1 MGGGAMIRTVT
12 AAVGAAPSTP
22 RRTTT
27 TTSNNLPTLPS
38 SSSSNSR
45 FLASGNFTAPF
56 RRHCANRLC
65 HGGVCRCEYVGGR
78 QGERANESFINRVF
92 GPTPSRFEVENAIAA
107 LQRWMKIF
115 TSVYLFIFFV
125 FACSF
130 ADFFSNLWRPWINSL
145 TNISFS
151 LPNWHIEVC
160 WTENFSCSWIF
171 HKFNCACQWIFVL
184 SLVGPF
190 TFCWWFISQYF
201 RDECIWWNCI
211 LPSVLHGIS
220 SSGSESD
227 KRIMETQRYGR
238 IYEAFGL
245 LQTDPSVQVPFNTLE
260 GFIGGLYLTLNL
272 LEVFFLNWMIVT
284 CVGKWLRICSSLWGI
299 D

>member
-1 MGGGAMIRTVT
+1 MIRTVT

-45 FLASGNFTAPF
+45 FPASGNFTAPF
-56 RRHCANRLC
+56 RRDCANRLC

-107 LQRWMKIF
+107 LQ
-115 TSVYLFIFFV
+115 
-125 FACSF
+125 SF
-130 ADFFSNLWRPWINSL
+130 
-145 TNISFS
+145 
-151 LPNWHIEVC
+151 
-160 WTENFSCSWIF
+160 
-171 HKFNCACQWIFVL
+171 
-184 SLVGPF
+184 
-190 TFCWWFISQYF
+190 
-201 RDECIWWNCI
+201 
-211 LPSVLHGIS
+211 LHGIS

-238 IYEAFGL
+238 IYEAFRL
-245 LQTDPSVQVPFNTLE
+245 LQTDPSVQRMVMSLSLDKVVWDAILNNKMVRKLQEPLCTAEEESLQSSSEEPDLATYILRWILE
-260 GFIGGLYLTLNL
+260 ITKAKIMELVEKFQSLVNEVLWSSEREGSTTETTDQLDEKIVSSTFLAIVIL
-272 LEVFFLNWMIVT
+272 LIV
-284 CVGKWLRICSSLWGI
+284 VVARAQSA
-299 D
+299 

>member
-12 AAVGAAPSTP
+12 AAVGAAP
-22 RRTTT
+22 T

-115 TSVYLFIFFV
+115 TSVYLFIFLF
-125 FACSF
+125 
-130 ADFFSNLWRPWINSL
+130 FFSVHLQI
-145 TNISFS
+145 
-151 LPNWHIEVC
+151 
-160 WTENFSCSWIF
+160 
-171 HKFNCACQWIFVL
+171 
-184 SLVGPF
+184 SLVIYDSHELIPLPVLVFPYPIDILRFAGLKIFLALESF
-190 TFCWWFISQYF
+190 TNSTVHANKFLCFHLLGLS
-201 RDECIWWNCI
+201 
-211 LPSVLHGIS
+211 PSVDGLFPNTSEMSVSDEIASYPVFCTGFLHLGQSQIK
-220 SSGSESD
+220 E
-227 KRIMETQRYGR
+227 
-238 IYEAFGL
+238 
-245 LQTDPSVQVPFNTLE
+245 
-260 GFIGGLYLTLNL
+260 
-272 LEVFFLNWMIVT
+272 
-284 CVGKWLRICSSLWGI
+284 
-299 D
+299 

>member
-27 TTSNNLPTLPS
+27 SNNLPTLPS

-45 FLASGNFTAPF
+45 FPASGNFTAPF

-107 LQRWMKIF
+107 LQ
-115 TSVYLFIFFV
+115 
-125 FACSF
+125 SF
-130 ADFFSNLWRPWINSL
+130 
-145 TNISFS
+145 
-151 LPNWHIEVC
+151 
-160 WTENFSCSWIF
+160 
-171 HKFNCACQWIFVL
+171 
-184 SLVGPF
+184 
-190 TFCWWFISQYF
+190 
-201 RDECIWWNCI
+201 
-211 LPSVLHGIS
+211 LHGIS

-238 IYEAFGL
+238 IYEAFRL

-272 LEVFFLNWMIVT
+272 LERMVMSLSSDKVVWDAILNNKMVRKLQEPLCTAEEESSQSSSEEPDLATHILRWILEITKAKIMELVEKFQSLVNEVLWSSEREGSTTETTDQLDEKIVSSTFLAIVILLI
-284 CVGKWLRICSSLWGI
+284 VVVARAQSA
-299 D
+299 